1 MKRVINWLYLPSMLL
16 GLWLLLND
24 SLSPGNIVL
33 GGALALFFGWAS
45 QALRPLRARPRRPWV
60 AVKLVVRVA
69 IDVFN
74 SNLEVAR
81 IIWVGRSQI
90 SPGFIK
96 IPISMKDPHGLAALS
111 CIVTYTPGTVW
122 SELAEDEGLLT
133 LHVLDLKD
141 ESYWIHKIQY
151 DYERPLKEIFES

>member
-1 MKRVINWLYLPSMLL
+1 MKRVLSWLYLPTLLL

-24 SLSPGNIVL
+24 SLSLGNIVL

-45 QALRPLRARPRRPWV
+45 TALRPLRARPRKPLVALRLIWRV
-60 AVKLVVRVA
+60 AVD
-69 IDVFN
+69 IFN
-74 SNLEVAR
+74 SNLAVAR
-81 IIWVGRSQI
+81 IIWLGPRDI

-96 IPISMKDPHGLAALS
+96 IPLEMKDPHGLAALS

-122 SELAEDEGLLT
+122 SEYAEEEGLLT

-141 ESYWIHKIQY
+141 EDYWLHKIQY
-151 DYERPLKEIFES
+151 EYERPLKEIFE

>member
-1 MKRVINWLYLPSMLL
+1 MKRLLNWLYLPTLLL

-24 SLSPGNIVL
+24 SLSAGNIVL

-45 QALRPLRARPRRPWV
+45 QALRPLRARPRKPLVALKLIWRV
-60 AVKLVVRVA
+60 AV
-69 IDVFN
+69 DVFN

-81 IIWVGRSQI
+81 IIWVGRSEI

-96 IPISMKDPHGLAALS
+96 IPITMKDPHGLAALS

-122 SELAEDEGLLT
+122 AEFAEDEELLT

-141 ESYWIHKIQY
+141 EAYWIHKIQY
-151 DYERPLKEIFES
+151 DYERPLKEIFE